1 MEQDIIKKA
10 GLSEAQAKIYLAL
23 LRRGTLTPAEIA
35 KETGETRTNAYAVLS
50 KMEQMN
56 LVKRGDSKK
65 VSYEAM
71 HPSVLETLAEKR
83 RRAATKN
90 EEALKNNM
98 SKLLDIF
105 YAHSEKPSVKTFV
118 GYDGVKE
125 VYRDVVN
132 VGETV
137 YLVRTTK
144 DKEMT
149 DFIMKYRSEMGR
161 KGVKTLGL
169 MPDTKEGRMHTA
181 DGVDKST
188 LMDRVVMPKD
198 DYTAPVTMMVYGN
211 KVALVAYGETE
222 MSTIITSPAIA
233 EALRQM
239 VTMLRNKY
247 SEK

>member
-90 EEALKNNM
+90 EEALKSNM

-169 MPDTKEGRMHTA
+169 MPDTKEGRMHTV

-188 LMDRVVMPKD
+188 LMDRVVMPET

-239 VTMLRNKY
+239 VIMLRNKY